1 MNKIHE
7 NIYYSEAF
15 YHISISTQISRW
27 FSLSRNQNLDEIHQK
42 LCRNSSN
49 KLLKLGK

>member
-15 YHISISTQISRW
+15 YHFSISTQISRW
-27 FSLSRNQNLDEIHQK
+27 FNLSRNRNLDEIYQDYTK
-42 LCRNSSN
+42 FI
-49 KLLKLGK
+49 KIGF